1 MSGADNHAA
10 SAAMA
15 LRVERRWAVMSIAII
30 AALVGMAAYAGIHQ
44 AVMPQARVE
53 TADPATLHISG
64 EFIESNLGSAVEPD
78 GSVMVRAIGQQYS
91 FTPQCVVV
99 PSETRITIRATSAD
113 VLHGLFI
120 QGTNVNAMLVPGY
133 ISIAE
138 TSFKT
143 PGEHV
148 VPCHEF
154 CGFGHQGMWGK
165 IRVIDKA
172 AFAALAQAKRRLT
185 CVDE

>member
-1 MSGADNHAA
+1 MTGTGDHGKSADVAA
-10 SAAMA
+10 
-15 LRVERRWAVMSIAII
+15 RVERGWAILSLGIVF
-30 AALVGMAAYAGIHQ
+30 ALIGMAAFAGIHQ
-44 AVMPQARVE
+44 AVMPQAHVE
-53 TADPATLHISG
+53 TADPATLHIAG

-78 GSVMVRAIGQQYS
+78 GSVLVRTIGQQYS

-99 PSETRITIRATSAD
+99 PSDTKITIRATSAD

-120 QGTNVNAMLVPGY
+120 QGTNVNSMLVPGY
-133 ISIAE
+133 ISIVE

-143 PGEHV
+143 PGDHV

-172 AFAALAQAKRRLT
+172 AFAALASGKRRLT
-185 CVDE
+185 CAEE